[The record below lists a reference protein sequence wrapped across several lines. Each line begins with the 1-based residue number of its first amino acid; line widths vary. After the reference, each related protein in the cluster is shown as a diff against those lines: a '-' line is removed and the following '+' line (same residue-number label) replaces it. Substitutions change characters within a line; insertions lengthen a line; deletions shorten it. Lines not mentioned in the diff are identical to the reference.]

1 VVAFLHGGSPFKV
14 WQPDS
19 FRIRLNRRSTFN
31 YCRDILLPR
40 AERAEFSLENEIPSD
55 VQATHNENEI
65 QRTFSGIRDTIL
77 EGSDPGPK
85 LKQALSRVRALG

>member
-1 VVAFLHGGSPFKV
+1 MDISEELLLNLVEAVKKLMVKNL
-14 WQPDS
+14 
-19 FRIRLNRRSTFN
+19 RMEEYIRS
-31 YCRDILLPR
+31 LPR
-40 AERAEFSLENEIPSD
+40 ADRAEFSLEDEIPSD
-55 VQATHNENEI
+55 AQATHNEKEI